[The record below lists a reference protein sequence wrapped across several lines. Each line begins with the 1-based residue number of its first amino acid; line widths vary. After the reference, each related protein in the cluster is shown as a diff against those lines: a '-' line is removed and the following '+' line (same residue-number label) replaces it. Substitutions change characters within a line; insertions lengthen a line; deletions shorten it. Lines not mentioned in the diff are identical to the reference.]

1 MFSTLNSNYRSNRMN
16 KLLLSIMVV
25 LVSAAF
31 TTTAMAGT
39 KDHRVNK
46 HQHNQHKRIAQGVK
60 SGELTKGEAKDLRGD
75 QKEIRQEEREFK
87 SDGNLTKDE
96 RQELHQDQH
105 AASKEIY
112 QEKHDEQ
119 ERPRAN

>member
-1 MFSTLNSNYRSNRMN
+1 MN
-16 KLLLSIMVV
+16 KLLLSIMAVA
-25 LVSAAF
+25 VSATFA
-31 TTTAMAGT
+31 TSAMAGVR
-39 KDHRVNK
+39 DHNVNK
-46 HQHNQHKRIAQGVK
+46 HQHHQDRRIAQGVK
-60 SGELTKGEAKDLRGD
+60 SGELTRGEAKDLRGD
-75 QKEIRQEEREFK
+75 QK
-87 SDGNLTKDE
+87 E

>member
-1 MFSTLNSNYRSNRMN
+1 MN
-16 KLLLSIMVV
+16 KLLLSIMAIA
-25 LVSAAF
+25 VSATFA
-31 TTTAMAGT
+31 TSSMAGVR
-39 KDHRVNK
+39 DPNVNK
-46 HQHNQHKRIAQGVK
+46 HQHNQDRRIAQGVK
-60 SGELTKGEAKDLRGD
+60 SGELTRGEVKDLRGD
-75 QKEIRQEEREFK
+75 QRSIRQEERAFK

-112 QEKHDEQ
+112 QEKHDAQ

>member
-1 MFSTLNSNYRSNRMN
+1 MN
-16 KLLLSIMVV
+16 KLLISIMAVA
-25 LVSAAF
+25 VSSTFA
-31 TTTAMAGT
+31 TATMAGT
-39 KDHRVNK
+39 RDPNVNK
-46 HQHNQHKRIAQGVK
+46 HQHHQDRRIAQGVK
-60 SGELTKGEAKDLRGD
+60 SGELTRAEAKDLRGD
-75 QKEIRQEEREFK
+75 QKGIRQEERAFK
-87 SDGNLTKDE
+87 SDGTLTKDE